1 MARFL
6 AFDAIFFLLPFAAY
20 ALWLVAT
27 RGSLTNIANW
37 QARTIAIL
45 ALGGAVLVLGSIV
58 VFVHLGGAPPG
69 GTYVPAHME
78 DGVIVP
84 GHFVYE

>member
-27 RGSLTNIANW
+27 RGSLSNIADW
-37 QARTIAIL
+37 QARTIAAL
-45 ALGGAVLVLGSIV
+45 ALGGAVLLIGAIV
-58 VFVHLGGAPPG
+58 VFTHFTGAPPSG
-69 GTYVPAHME
+69 KYVPAHIE
-78 DGVIVP
+78 DGIIVP
-84 GHFVYE
+84 GHFE

>member
-45 ALGGAVLVLGSIV
+45 ALGGAILGKAMGTLERGEGLVLVLVG
-58 VFVHLGGAPPG
+58 LQ
-69 GTYVPAHME
+69 
-78 DGVIVP
+78 
-84 GHFVYE
+84 